1 MNFRGKY
8 YRKPLQ
14 ECRVCGMDSGLRMV
28 AEAGPERFFVVCQ
41 LCGHKT
47 KPHTTQS
54 AASKEWNGGGH

>member
-1 MNFRGKY
+1 MNSFGKNRFRKLY
-8 YRKPLQ
+8 
-14 ECRVCGMDSGLRMV
+14 ECRACGMDSGLRMV